1 MARQPGVVD
10 VAGAVTDGAGGPSL
24 RAISATTRDGP
35 GRRVFFASRP
45 LGKAGTGRRGR
56 RVHFDAMTRRPL
68 SALPLAVALFA
79 PVVVA
84 AAEPARTLCSAEPP
98 ALRESPAC
106 ARDFGVDE
114 REATVQ
120 SLLAIYKT
128 RVDATR
134 YDDAERV
141 LDCAEAA
148 LAQSGAPADRR
159 ALAHARA
166 AIAYKRDR
174 IPEALGQFECALRF
188 ARDTG
193 DGKAVATELNGI
205 GSALRRMGDYRGAL
219 ERLVES
225 LDLQRARGEVGGAVL
240 SNLGDVY
247 RESGDA
253 AHAMGY
259 YRQALEAFRDRD
271 NVQAGHVLTTMAG
284 LAKAQDDLPRA
295 QSLLEEALAT
305 FRREGNPRYEP
316 LAQARLAEI
325 AFDRG
330 DVAHGRA
337 IVRAG
342 LAVATTHR
350 LPLPA
355 NLQLQAARG
364 DRLAGDFG
372 GARARLRGSL
382 ESLAKEDTLRP
393 DLLRELSLVER
404 DAGDLRAALDWAE
417 RARISEREL
426 ARKRHDEQLGW
437 VRTRFDTAEI
447 ERRNAA
453 LEASNRQRTL
463 QLWATVVSALAVVL
477 AFWLLLQRR
486 RQRERLQLAAER
498 VRHEE
503 EIARYRRETDALAED
518 RQVLQVLLDSRT
530 DAVCLLDAD
539 GQVLAA
545 NLAARTLF
553 GAPEHMVA
561 GRSFADCVDPAD
573 REAFG
578 LALER
583 MEDAASQP
591 IVFACA
597 HGGAR
602 CMARLAQWERGDGL
616 IIVSLQP
623 ADPRGDAEPSVV
635 PARGPEDNG
644 GRDGFRRALVALM
657 LASVDA
663 WERTTG
669 TTRLEFAEK
678 SRIWRVTVDDGRLRI
693 RAMERY
699 LSTAKLPQNPR
710 WRDVLRSAY
719 YVLGHCALAK
729 DEREALQARVDEVL
743 AYTRRSALV

>member
-1 MARQPGVVD
+1 
-10 VAGAVTDGAGGPSL
+10 
-24 RAISATTRDGP
+24 
-35 GRRVFFASRP
+35 
-45 LGKAGTGRRGR
+45 
-56 RVHFDAMTRRPL
+56 MTRRL
-68 SALPLAVALFA
+68 SFALPLLAVLIV
-79 PVVVA
+79 PVA
-84 AAEPARTLCSAEPP
+84 AAAPPIRTLCDTQP
-98 ALRESPAC
+98 AVAPLREAATC

-114 REATVQ
+114 RENPVAGLVEIARTQ
-120 SLLAIYKT
+120 A
-128 RVDATR
+128 DAAR
-134 YDDAERV
+134 YDEAARV

-148 LAQSGAPADRR
+148 LAGRDAPADVRM
-159 ALAHARA
+159 LVHARA
-166 AIAYKRDR
+166 TLAYKRER
-174 IPEALGQFECALRF
+174 IPEALSQFQCALRF
-188 ARDTG
+188 AHELG
-193 DGKAVATELNGI
+193 DRKAIASELNGV
-205 GSALRRMGDYRGAL
+205 GSTLRRMGDYPGAL
-219 ERLVES
+219 RHLIES
-225 LDLQRARGEVGGAVL
+225 LELQRAAGEVGGPVL
-240 SNLGDVY
+240 NNIGDLY
-247 RESGDA
+247 RETGDNA
-253 AHAMGY
+253 RAMRY
-259 YRQALEAFRDRD
+259 YRQALDTFRAQ
-271 NVQAGHVLTTMAG
+271 NGVQAAHVLTAMAG
-284 LAKAQDDLPRA
+284 LVKKQGDLPQA
-295 QSLLEEALAT
+295 QRLLEEALVE
-305 FRREGNPRYEP
+305 FRRAGDPHYEP

-325 AFDRG
+325 AFDQGANARG
-330 DVAHGRA
+330 RT
-337 IVRAG
+337 IVQAG
-342 LAVATTHR
+342 IAVATAHR

-364 DRLAGDFG
+364 DRLAGDYAA
-372 GARARLRGSL
+372 ARTRLRTVLASL
-382 ESLAKEDTLRP
+382 TEQDSLRP
-393 DLLRELSLVER
+393 DLLQELSRVER
-404 DAGDLRAALDWAE
+404 DAGDPSAALSWLE
-417 RARISEREL
+417 RAQASERDL
-426 ARKRHDEQLGW
+426 TRKQHDQQLGW
-437 VRTRFDTAEI
+437 ALTRFNTAEV

-477 AFWLLLQRR
+477 ALWLLLQRR

-553 GAPEHMVA
+553 GVPDDMVA
-561 GRSFADCVDPAD
+561 GRSFADCVDPSD

-591 IVFACA
+591 LVFACA

-602 CMARLAQWERGDGL
+602 CTARLAQWERGDGL
-616 IIVSLQP
+616 IVVSLQQTDASLDAVAP
-623 ADPRGDAEPSVV
+623 AVDAPMAPAPSAVT
-635 PARGPEDNG
+635 PEDNG
-644 GRDGFRRALVALM
+644 GREGFRRALVALM
-657 LASVDA
+657 LGAVDA
-663 WERTTG
+663 WERSTG

-719 YVLGHCALAK
+719 YVLGHCTLAK
-729 DEREALQARVDEVL
+729 DERDALQAQVDDVL